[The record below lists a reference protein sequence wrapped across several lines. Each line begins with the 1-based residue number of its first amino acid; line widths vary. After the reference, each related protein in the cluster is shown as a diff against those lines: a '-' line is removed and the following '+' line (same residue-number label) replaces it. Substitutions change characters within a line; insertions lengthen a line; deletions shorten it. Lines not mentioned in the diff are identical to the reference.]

1 MLSFSEHIA
10 EIEEGINDPAI
21 FKAVFLAGGPGSG
34 KSFIVGKTG
43 LTSLGFKVVNSD
55 TAFER
60 AMNQAGLVMNPDNI
74 FSVDGQDIR
83 TKAKELTAKQ
93 QMMYMK
99 GRLGLVIDGTGRD
112 AEKIIRQ
119 NEKLK
124 ELGYS
129 TAMIFVNTDKETA
142 LRRNNERERKLDTK
156 QISKMW
162 DNVQRNVGKY
172 QRAFKNRL
180 IIVDNSDGKD
190 YNKESTRA
198 FRVMKKFAEGPPKNP
213 IAQKWI
219 KQQKERNE
227 DYMEYHPKN
236 NKKYRKLTPFQT
248 ESYKGLF
255 LPEEKNTH
263 MTHIEDKVLYGG
275 VKGTR
280 EAINA
285 LRSIRDMLAGK
296 SSTKMSV
303 KWDGA
308 PAIFC
313 GEDPSDGKFFVAK
326 KGIFAK
332 NPKVYKSNADIDA
345 DTSGDLAEKLKL
357 ALKHLKNLGIKDV
370 IQGDF
375 LYSKQ
380 DLSKTKIDGKQY
392 ITFHPN
398 TIVYAVEAGTEAAK
412 RITKSQIGIVWHTTY
427 KGKDFASMKA
437 SYGVKKIPSSPA
449 VWSQDAELSGAGE
462 ATMNEKETT
471 EVTSYLSTA
480 GFLFNKVAGD
490 TLRELEKNP
499 ELAQLIEQYNNTF
512 VRAGQMLPDSKKHT
526 ARLIRWIENKYK
538 KEMDKRKTAKGKQ
551 TQQDKLDT
559 ILKFFSPQNR
569 VSLINMFDLQKNIV
583 LAKLKLINRLNNISN
598 IDAFVKTRNGYKT
611 TGAEGYVAI
620 DKLGGGAV
628 KLVDRLEFSYNN
640 FSANILKGWDKPR

>member
-1 MLSFSEHIA
+1 MEQRA
-10 EIEEGINDPAI
+10 REM
-21 FKAVFLAGGPGSG
+21 
-34 KSFIVGKTG
+34 GKT
-43 LTSLGFKVVNSD
+43 
-55 TAFER
+55 AE
-60 AMNQAGLVMNPDNI
+60 AAI
-74 FSVDGQDIR
+74 YR
-83 TKAKELTAKQ
+83 T
-93 QMMYMK
+93 Y
-99 GRLGLVIDGTGRD
+99 I
-112 AEKIIRQ
+112 
-119 NEKLK
+119 
-124 ELGYS
+124 
-129 TAMIFVNTDKETA
+129 
-142 LRRNNERERKLDTK
+142 
-156 QISKMW
+156 
-162 DNVQRNVGKY
+162 
-172 QRAFKNRL
+172 
-180 IIVDNSDGKD
+180 
-190 YNKESTRA
+190 NK
-198 FRVMKKFAEGPPKNP
+198 MKKKT
-213 IAQKWI
+213 
-219 KQQKERNE
+219 KEMNKE

-248 ESYKGLF
+248 ESYKSLF

-285 LRSIRDMLAGK
+285 LRNIRDMLAGK

-313 GEDPSDGKFFVAK
+313 GEDPTDGKFFVAK

-462 ATMNEKETT
+462 ATMNEKETK

-499 ELAQLIEQYNNTF
+499 ELARLIEQYNNTF

-538 KEMDKRKTAKGKQ
+538 KEIDKRKTAKGKQ
-551 TQQDKLDT
+551 TQQDKLDS
-559 ILKFFSPQNR
+559 ILKYFSPKNR
-569 VSLINMFDLQKNIV
+569 VSLVNMFDLQKNIV

-598 IDAFVKTRNGYKT
+598 IDAFVKTPKGYKT

-640 FSANILKGWDKPR
+640 FSPNILKGWDKPR